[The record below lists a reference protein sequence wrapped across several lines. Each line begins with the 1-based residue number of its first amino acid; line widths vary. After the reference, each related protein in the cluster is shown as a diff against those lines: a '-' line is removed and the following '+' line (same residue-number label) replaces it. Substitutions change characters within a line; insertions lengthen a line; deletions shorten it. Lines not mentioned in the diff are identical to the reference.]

1 MADAPTP
8 VLVLDGMLG
17 RMLQASPS
25 PLPGNGTDPLQDCR
39 DSIFC
44 HVRCVDSCQHSSD
57 GLCDD
62 GGPGAQ
68 YAFCQRGTDC
78 NDCGRRRIYDPPT
91 PPNTPPTPP
100 FPPQPPLTP
109 FTFYYNP
116 FGVGTPMVVPSPDPP
131 SNGGRPV
138 ASTDPDFHVLCSDT
152 CFIERFGIGTSF
164 TSDGICDDGVYRAW
178 GPCPVGSD
186 CTDCGPR
193 CIITHPPSAPPG
205 APPPTLPPMPPSP
218 CRRRPRRCPRRRRRR
233 PRRRR
238 RARRRRRRRRRP
250 PRQSRTRRLH
260 PTPPHRAAGATAAE
274 PSPRATST
282 RRPPR
287 RRPSA

>member
-116 FGVGTPMVVPSPDPP
+116 FGVGTPMVVPCPDPA

-178 GPCPVGSD
+178 GPCPV
-186 CTDCGPR
+186 
-193 CIITHPPSAPPG
+193 PG
-205 APPPTLPPMPPSP
+205 WG
-218 CRRRPRRCPRRRRRR
+218 
-233 PRRRR
+233 
-238 RARRRRRRRRRP
+238 AR
-250 PRQSRTRRLH
+250 
-260 PTPPHRAAGATAAE
+260 
-274 PSPRATST
+274 
-282 RRPPR
+282 
-287 RRPSA
+287 